1 MKPFDMI
8 LSSSNSSVNDK
19 EIKINVLR
27 HTRTGESPTLR
38 VKDGLV
44 SKLNADPITVRKVG
58 VLTGCL
64 KAGKL

>member
-1 MKPFDMI
+1 MKPFNMI
-8 LSSSNSSVNDK
+8 LSSSNSSVVDK

-44 SKLNADPITVRKVG
+44 SKLNADPIAVTKIEA
-58 VLTGCL
+58 LTGCL
-64 KAGKL
+64 KAGKV